1 MLNKF
6 ENLNKKI
13 IKCIKC
19 KRLVA
24 FRTKILK
31 DKRKQYINE
40 HYWGKPITGFG
51 DQKSKILFVGL
62 APIEKSPWAENKDK
76 TTNFSSE
83 FEDYN
88 KKMRTAAYIVI
99 HNDTIIGEKYYEG
112 YSVNSSTNSMS
123 MAKTPVSLMMAKALE
138 QGYINSLE
146 DKVIDYIPELKGE
159 FANDVKIIDL
169 AAMTSGIDWDEGTS
183 NPFSPVA
190 KQYFY
195 EDLVKLM
202 LDQKFIDEPGKTYLY
217 SSGNTQILSMVIE
230 KATGMK
236 IQDYFEKELWSKIS
250 PDNDAYWQIDSKESG
265 NLKSFCCLHSN
276 ARDFS
281 RLGKLYI
288 DNGSW
293 SGSQIIDSAFIQ
305 KSTKPYL
312 DDFKEYGIG
321 VWLSDYKDLKISLM
335 SGHQGQYV
343 IMIPEK
349 KLIITRLG
357 ERDIDLGRA
366 GVSPDV
372 LVYIDEALKL
382 IN

>member
-1 MLNKF
+1 
-6 ENLNKKI
+6 
-13 IKCIKC
+13 
-19 KRLVA
+19 
-24 FRTKILK
+24 
-31 DKRKQYINE
+31 
-40 HYWGKPITGFG
+40 
-51 DQKSKILFVGL
+51 
-62 APIEKSPWAENKDK
+62 
-76 TTNFSSE
+76 
-83 FEDYN
+83 
-88 KKMRTAAYIVI
+88 MRTAAYIVI
-99 HNDTIIGEKYYEG
+99 HNDTIIGEKYYED
-112 YSVNSSTNSMS
+112 YSVNSSTNSFS
-123 MAKTPVSLMMAKALE
+123 MAKTLVSLMMAKAFE

-169 AAMTSGIDWDEGTS
+169 AAMASGIDWDEGTS

-195 EDLVKLM
+195 EDLDKLM
-202 LDQKFIDEPGKTYLY
+202 LDQKFIDEPSKTFKY

-236 IQDYFEKELWSKIS
+236 TKDYFEKEFWSKIN

-265 NLKSFCCLHSN
+265 NVKSFCCLHSN

-288 DNGSW
+288 YNGSW
-293 SGSQIIDSAFIQ
+293 NGSQIIDSTFIQ

-312 DDFKEYGIG
+312 DDFREYGIG

-357 ERDIDLGRA
+357 ERDVDLGRA

>member
-1 MLNKF
+1 M
-6 ENLNKKI
+6 KKI
-13 IKCIKC
+13 RILVITIAVLFAVVYTLNLEYFARGIRIVYLNLETTVFIDDLKYFDYETIKSP
-19 KRLVA
+19 L
-24 FRTKILK
+24 
-31 DKRKQYINE
+31 
-40 HYWGKPITGFG
+40 
-51 DQKSKILFVGL
+51 
-62 APIEKSPWAENKDK
+62 EKSPWAESKYK
-76 TTNFSSE
+76 TTNFSKE

-88 KKMRTAAYIVI
+88 KKMRTAAYVVI
-99 HNDTIIGEKYYEG
+99 QNDTIIGEKYYED
-112 YSVNSSTNSMS
+112 YSVNSSTNSFS
-123 MAKTPVSLMMAKALE
+123 MAKTPVSLMMAKAFE

-195 EDLVKLM
+195 EDLDKLM
-202 LDQKFIDEPGKTYLY
+202 LDQKFIDEPSKTYKY

-236 IQDYFEKELWSKIS
+236 TNDYFEKEFWSKIN

-265 NLKSFCCLHSN
+265 NVKSFCCLHSN

-293 SGSQIIDSAFIQ
+293 NGSQIIDSTFIQ

-312 DDFKEYGIG
+312 DDFREYGIG

-357 ERDIDLGRA
+357 ERDVDLGRA

>member
-1 MLNKF
+1 M
-6 ENLNKKI
+6 KKI
-13 IKCIKC
+13 RILVITIAVLFAVVYTLNLEYFARGIRIVYLNLETTVFIDDLKYFDYETIKSP
-19 KRLVA
+19 L
-24 FRTKILK
+24 
-31 DKRKQYINE
+31 
-40 HYWGKPITGFG
+40 
-51 DQKSKILFVGL
+51 
-62 APIEKSPWAENKDK
+62 EKSPWAESEDK
-76 TTNFSSE
+76 TTNFSTE

-99 HNDTIIGEKYYEG
+99 HNDTIIGEKYYED
-112 YSVNSSTNSMS
+112 YSVNSSTNSFS
-123 MAKTPVSLMMAKALE
+123 MAKTPVSLMMAKAFE

-195 EDLVKLM
+195 EDLDKLM
-202 LDQKFIDEPGKTYLY
+202 LDQKFIDEPSKTYKY

-236 IQDYFEKELWSKIS
+236 TNDYFEKEFWSKIN

-265 NLKSFCCLHSN
+265 NVKSFCCLHSN

-293 SGSQIIDSAFIQ
+293 NGSQIIDSTFIQ

-312 DDFKEYGIG
+312 DDFREYGIG

-357 ERDIDLGRA
+357 ERDVDLGRA

-372 LVYIDEALKL
+372 NVYIDEALKL

>member
-1 MLNKF
+1 M
-6 ENLNKKI
+6 KKI
-13 IKCIKC
+13 
-19 KRLVA
+19 
-24 FRTKILK
+24 KILV
-31 DKRKQYINE
+31 IVVSF
-40 HYWGKPITGFG
+40 IFG
-51 DQKSKILFVGL
+51 LVYTLNLEYFARGIRIVYLNLETTVFIDDLKYFDYETIKSPL
-62 APIEKSPWAENKDK
+62 EKSPWAESKDK
-76 TTNFSSE
+76 TTNFSKE

-88 KKMRTAAYIVI
+88 KKMRTAAYVVI
-99 HNDTIIGEKYYEG
+99 QNDTIIGEKYYED
-112 YSVNSSTNSMS
+112 YSVNSSTNSFS
-123 MAKTPVSLMMAKALE
+123 MAKTPVSLMMAKAFE

-159 FANDVKIIDL
+159 FANNVKIIDL

-195 EDLVKLM
+195 EDLYKLM
-202 LDQKFIDEPGKTYLY
+202 LNQKFIDEPSKTYKY

-236 IQDYFEKELWSKIS
+236 TYDYFEKEFWSKIN
-250 PDNDAYWQIDSKESG
+250 PDNDAYWQIDSKESR
-265 NLKSFCCLHSN
+265 NVKSFCCLHSN

-293 SGSQIIDSAFIQ
+293 NGSQIIDSTFIQ

-312 DDFKEYGIG
+312 DDFREYGIG

-357 ERDIDLGRA
+357 ERDVDLGRA

>member
-1 MLNKF
+1 M
-6 ENLNKKI
+6 KKI
-13 IKCIKC
+13 KILVIV
-19 KRLVA
+19 VA
-24 FRTKILK
+24 FIFGLVYTLNLEYFARGVRIVYLNLETTVFIDDLK
-31 DKRKQYINE
+31 YFDYETI
-40 HYWGKPITGFG
+40 
-51 DQKSKILFVGL
+51 KSPL
-62 APIEKSPWAENKDK
+62 EKSPWAESEDK
-76 TTNFSSE
+76 TTNFSTE
-83 FEDYN
+83 FEEYN

-99 HNDTIIGEKYYEG
+99 QNDTIIGEKYYKD
-112 YSVNSSTNSMS
+112 YSVNSTTNSFS
-123 MAKTPVSLMMAKALE
+123 MAKTPVSLMMAKAFE

-146 DKVIDYIPELKGE
+146 DKVIDYIPGLKGE

-195 EDLVKLM
+195 EDLDKLM
-202 LDQKFIDEPGKTYLY
+202 LDQKFIDEPSKNYKY
-217 SSGNTQILSMVIE
+217 SSANTQILSMVIE

-236 IQDYFEKELWSKIS
+236 TKDYLEKEFWFKIN

-265 NLKSFCCLHSN
+265 NVKSFCCLHSN

-293 SGSQIIDSAFIQ
+293 NGSQIIDSTFIQ

-312 DDFKEYGIG
+312 DDFREYGIG

-357 ERDIDLGRA
+357 ERDVDLGRA

-372 LVYIDEALKL
+372 LIYIDEALKL

>member
-1 MLNKF
+1 M
-6 ENLNKKI
+6 KKI
-13 IKCIKC
+13 KILVIV
-19 KRLVA
+19 VA
-24 FRTKILK
+24 FIFGLVYTLNLEYFARGIRIVYLNLETTVFIDDLK
-31 DKRKQYINE
+31 YFDYETI
-40 HYWGKPITGFG
+40 
-51 DQKSKILFVGL
+51 KSPL
-62 APIEKSPWAENKDK
+62 EKSPWAESKYK
-76 TTNFSSE
+76 TTNFSKE

-88 KKMRTAAYIVI
+88 KKMRTAAYVVI
-99 HNDTIIGEKYYEG
+99 QNDTIIGEKYYED
-112 YSVNSSTNSMS
+112 YSVNSSTNSFS
-123 MAKTPVSLMMAKALE
+123 MAKTPVSLMMAKAFE

-195 EDLVKLM
+195 EDLDKLM
-202 LDQKFIDEPGKTYLY
+202 LDQKFIDEPSKTYKY

-236 IQDYFEKELWSKIS
+236 TNDYFEKEFWSKIN

-265 NLKSFCCLHSN
+265 NVKSFCCLHSN

-293 SGSQIIDSAFIQ
+293 NGSQIIDSTFIQ

-312 DDFKEYGIG
+312 DDFREYGIG

-357 ERDIDLGRA
+357 ERDVDLGRA
-366 GVSPDV
+366 GVSQDV
-372 LVYIDEALKL
+372 LVYVDEALKL

>member
-1 MLNKF
+1 M
-6 ENLNKKI
+6 KKI
-13 IKCIKC
+13 
-19 KRLVA
+19 
-24 FRTKILK
+24 KILV
-31 DKRKQYINE
+31 
-40 HYWGKPITGFG
+40 ITIAVLFAVVYTLNLEYFARGIRIVYLNLETTVFI
-51 DQKSKILFVGL
+51 DDLKYFDYETIKSPL
-62 APIEKSPWAENKDK
+62 EKSPWAESEDK
-76 TTNFSSE
+76 TTNFSTE
-83 FEDYN
+83 FENYN

-99 HNDTIIGEKYYEG
+99 HNDTIIGEKYYED
-112 YSVNSSTNSMS
+112 YSVNSSTNSFS
-123 MAKTPVSLMMAKALE
+123 MAKTPVSLMMAKAFE

-195 EDLVKLM
+195 EDLDKLM
-202 LDQKFIDEPGKTYLY
+202 LDQKFIDEPSKTYKY

-236 IQDYFEKELWSKIS
+236 TNDYFEKEFWSKIN

-265 NLKSFCCLHSN
+265 NVKSFCCLHSN

-293 SGSQIIDSAFIQ
+293 NGSQIIDSTFIQ

-312 DDFKEYGIG
+312 DDFREYGIG

-357 ERDIDLGRA
+357 ERDVDLGRA

>member
-1 MLNKF
+1 M
-6 ENLNKKI
+6 KKI
-13 IKCIKC
+13 
-19 KRLVA
+19 
-24 FRTKILK
+24 KILV
-31 DKRKQYINE
+31 
-40 HYWGKPITGFG
+40 ITIAVLFAVVYTLNLEYFARGIRIVYLNLETTVFI
-51 DQKSKILFVGL
+51 DDLKYFDYETIKSPL
-62 APIEKSPWAENKDK
+62 EKSPWAESEDK
-76 TTNFSSE
+76 TTNFSTE

-99 HNDTIIGEKYYEG
+99 HNDTIMGEKYYED
-112 YSVNSSTNSMS
+112 YSVNSSTNSFS
-123 MAKTPVSLMMAKALE
+123 MAKTPVSLMMAKAFE

-195 EDLVKLM
+195 EDLDKLM
-202 LDQKFIDEPGKTYLY
+202 LDQKFIDEPSKTYKY

-236 IQDYFEKELWSKIS
+236 TNDYFEKEFWSKIN

-265 NLKSFCCLHSN
+265 NVKSFCCLHSN

-293 SGSQIIDSAFIQ
+293 NGSQIIDSTFIQ

-312 DDFKEYGIG
+312 DDFREYGIG

-343 IMIPEK
+343 IMIHEK

-357 ERDIDLGRA
+357 ERDVDLGRA

>member
-1 MLNKF
+1 M
-6 ENLNKKI
+6 KKI
-13 IKCIKC
+13 
-19 KRLVA
+19 
-24 FRTKILK
+24 KILV
-31 DKRKQYINE
+31 
-40 HYWGKPITGFG
+40 ITIAVLFAVVYTLNLEYFARGIRIVYLNLETTVFI
-51 DQKSKILFVGL
+51 DDLKYFDYETIKSPL
-62 APIEKSPWAENKDK
+62 EKSPWAESEDK
-76 TTNFSSE
+76 TTNFSTE

-99 HNDTIIGEKYYEG
+99 QNDTIIGEKYYKD
-112 YSVNSSTNSMS
+112 YSVNSTTNSFS
-123 MAKTPVSLMMAKALE
+123 MAKTPVSLMMAKAFE

-146 DKVIDYIPELKGE
+146 DKVIDYIPGLKGE
-159 FANDVKIIDL
+159 FANEVKIIDL
-169 AAMTSGIDWDEGTS
+169 AAMTSGIDWEEGTS

-195 EDLVKLM
+195 EDLDKLM
-202 LDQKFIDEPGKTYLY
+202 LDQKFIDEPSKNYKY
-217 SSGNTQILSMVIE
+217 SSANTQILSMVIE

-236 IQDYFEKELWSKIS
+236 TNDYFEKEFWSKIN

-265 NLKSFCCLHSN
+265 NVKSFCCLHSN

-293 SGSQIIDSAFIQ
+293 HGSQIIDSTFIQ

-312 DDFKEYGIG
+312 DDFREYGIG

-357 ERDIDLGRA
+357 ERDVDLGRA